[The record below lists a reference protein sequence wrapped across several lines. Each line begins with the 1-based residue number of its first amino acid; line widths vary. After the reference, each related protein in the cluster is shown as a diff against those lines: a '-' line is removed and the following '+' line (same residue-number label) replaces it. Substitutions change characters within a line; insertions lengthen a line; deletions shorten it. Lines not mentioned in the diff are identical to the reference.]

1 MPEHNRLVAAHFL
14 DLRVAK
20 DSKKRLDSFEAAA
33 VAQPPCHM
41 KQIDVGL
48 TELEVGE
55 KAGDEGE
62 VKSTAIK
69 GNQQIITL
77 YGILELLQIFPVDEV
92 VHLEAVIETDDG
104 NFVVVTAHTR
114 GLDVQK
120 TAAVSEVPI
129 EPPAL
134 GRGEAVVE
142 VSGLPAVLNGLV
154 ELPGYA
160 SPSLSIFRPILEVKL
175 QVSPGENSPAPEFKS
190 LSGGRY
196 GANVGRCFQS

>member
-1 MPEHNRLVAAHFL
+1 MPEHNRLVAAHLF

-55 KAGDEGE
+55 KPGDEGE

-77 YGILELLQIFPVDEV
+77 YGILELLQVFPVDEV

-104 NFVVVTAHTR
+104 NFVVVTAYTR

-120 TAAVSEVPI
+120 TATVSEVPI
-129 EPPAL
+129 EPPAF

-142 VSGLPAVLNGLV
+142 VIGLAAVLNGLV

-160 SPSLSIFRPILEVKL
+160 SPLPSIFRPILEVKL
-175 QVSPGENSPAPEFKS
+175 QVIPGEDSPAPEID
-190 LSGGRY
+190 LGP
-196 GANVGRCFQS
+196 GADVGEV

>member
-1 MPEHNRLVAAHFL
+1 MLVPEHNRLVAAHLL
-14 DLRVAK
+14 DFRIAK
-20 DSKKRLDSFEAAA
+20 DSQKRLDSFEATA
-33 VAQPPCHM
+33 VAQPPYHM

-48 TELEVGE
+48 TEPKVGK
-55 KAGDEGE
+55 KAGDERQ

-77 YGILELLQIFPVDEV
+77 YGILELLQVFPADEV
-92 VHLEAVIETDDG
+92 VRLEAVIETDDG
-104 NFVVVTAHTR
+104 NFVVVTAYTR

-120 TAAVSEVPI
+120 TAAASEVPI

-142 VSGLPAVLNGLV
+142 VTGLPAVLNGLV

-160 SPSLSIFRPILEVKL
+160 SPLPSIFGPILEVKL
-175 QVSPGENSPAPEFKS
+175 QVIPGEDSPTPEVN
-190 LSGGRY
+190 LGP
-196 GANVGRCFQS
+196 GADVGEV

>member
-1 MPEHNRLVAAHFL
+1 MPEYNRLVAAHLL
-14 DLRVAK
+14 DLRVAR

-55 KAGDEGE
+55 KTGDEGE
-62 VKSTAIK
+62 VKPTAIK

-77 YGILELLQIFPVDEV
+77 YGILELLQVFPVDEV
-92 VHLEAVIETDDG
+92 VRLEAVIETDDG

-120 TAAVSEVPI
+120 TAAVSEVLI

-142 VSGLPAVLNGLV
+142 VSGLAAVLNGLV

-160 SPSLSIFRPILEVKL
+160 SPSLSIFWPILEVKL
-175 QVSPGENSPAPEFKS
+175 QVIPGEDSPAPEID
-190 LSGGRY
+190 LGP
-196 GANVGRCFQS
+196 GADVGEV

>member
-1 MPEHNRLVAAHFL
+1 MLVPEHNRLVAAHLL

-48 TELEVGE
+48 TEPKIE
-55 KAGDEGE
+55 KKPGDEGE

-77 YGILELLQIFPVDEV
+77 YGILKLLQVLPVDEV
-92 VHLEAVIETDDG
+92 VHLKAVIETNDG
-104 NFVVVTAHTR
+104 NFVVVTAYTR

-120 TAAVSEVPI
+120 TAAVSEVLI

-142 VSGLPAVLNGLV
+142 VTGLAAVLNGLV

-160 SPSLSIFRPILEVKL
+160 SPLPSIFWPILEVKL
-175 QVSPGENSPAPEFKS
+175 QVIPGENTPAPEVN
-190 LSGGRY
+190 LGP
-196 GANVGRCFQS
+196 GADVGEV